1 LRPRIFLSAAAPDA
15 PLPAVPFDADVM
27 EIIDKCGVRG
37 LAPAVAAVENTNKV
51 DQQTLRSIGLG
62 SPKGIIFFDLSAA
75 TEKRDWVLEYAK
87 ELLAK
92 DKQAFDKIGRDR
104 GFKSGADKILCVC
117 RILREMP
124 DVVAADRLP
133 DTKASNKISR
143 AAAASRPRRS
153 RSLATLSMAR
163 TAWSARRAATMR
175 ARPAST

>member
-1 LRPRIFLSAAAPDA
+1 
-15 PLPAVPFDADVM
+15 
-27 EIIDKCGVRG
+27 VRG
-37 LAPAVAAVENTNKV
+37 SRLARAVAAVENTNKV
-51 DQQTLRSIGLG
+51 DQQTLRSIDRLG
-62 SPKGIIFFDLSAA
+62 IADRIIFFDLNAA

-104 GFKSGADKILCVC
+104 GFKSGTDKILCVC

-133 DTKASNKISR
+133 DAKASNKISR

-153 RSLATLSMAR
+153 RSLAKATLSMAHGLER
-163 TAWSARRAATMR
+163 KEGGNDAGAPCIDFAKGKCPCKKCSFKHAKANAAEEE
-175 ARPAST
+175 